1 VQPFALPLRM
11 DPAPYPKLSE
21 TRRRQIR
28 YGALA
33 IAILLLATGV
43 ILFLHGGQRTTIATD
58 GIAAAKAPAAA
69 TGRRAAVGGASSPAA
84 VPPAASADDLVT
96 VGSLQ
101 RDQAVSLIA
110 DARRQATARNFIE
123 AEASLQKAERAV
135 PALPEIGQARA
146 DIERLKTPEGSLA
159 IQLQRARLAIEH
171 DDGPAAETAL
181 AEASRIKPDAPEIS
195 QLRAALQTARD
206 KAARREARIAD
217 ALARM
222 REAVTRRDFAAADSA
237 LNEAER
243 IDLQSPSIR
252 RARGELARAR
262 GSQQT
267 SSD

>member
-1 VQPFALPLRM
+1 M
-11 DPAPYPKLSE
+11 DPVRYPNLSE

-33 IAILLLATGV
+33 AAILFLATGV
-43 ILFLHGGQRTTIATD
+43 IFFLHGSQRATVTTD
-58 GIAAAKAPAAA
+58 GMAAAKAPAGA
-69 TGRRAAVGGASSPAA
+69 TGRRASAGAAPSAGA
-84 VPPAASADDLVT
+84 VPPPAPADDLVT
-96 VGSLQ
+96 ISSLQ

-110 DARRQATARNFIE
+110 DARRQAAAGNYIE
-123 AEASLQKAERAV
+123 AEASLQKADQAA
-135 PALPEIGQARA
+135 PNLPEIGQARA

-171 DDGPAAETAL
+171 DDGPAAEVAL
-181 AEASRIKPDAPEIS
+181 ADASRIKPDAPEIS

-206 KAARREARIAD
+206 NAARREARIAD

-222 REAVTRRDFAAADSA
+222 REAVARRDFAAADSA

-243 IDLQSPSIR
+243 IDLQNPSIR

-267 SSD
+267 NLD